1 MKCGI
6 SGVCALAL
14 MLSAALPLKA
24 QDSPGN
30 YPEDPFAEERRHLAP
45 TEVGTA
51 RGQTQF
57 TALGA
62 LVSGPQSDDTFQGG
76 QLSTEFVLHE
86 FMGIRNTVF
95 QDLTGTDFSGLDYR
109 ISSLR
114 VGPALHLR
122 PYRRVD
128 IGSYAE
134 GGIALLD
141 LFESGSS
148 ARAPEVALGGFIS
161 IFVDSFVF
169 VRLELQRTWTRIDTE
184 DVAGSQNRTAG
195 MLGIGV
201 AF

>member
-1 MKCGI
+1 MKHT
-6 SGVCALAL
+6 
-14 MLSAALPLKA
+14 LPVSCILLLLLGMPSPPKA
-24 QDSPGN
+24 QDNPGD
-30 YPEDPFAEERRHLAP
+30 YPEDPFADERSMLAP
-45 TEVGTA
+45 KEVGTA
-51 RGQTQF
+51 RGQTQL

-62 LVSGPQSDDTFQGG
+62 LVSGPQKDETFQGG
-76 QLSTEFVLHE
+76 QLGAEFVLHE
-86 FMGIRNTVF
+86 FMGVRHTVF

-141 LFESGSS
+141 LFESGST
-148 ARAPEVALGGFIS
+148 ARAPEVALGGFMT

-169 VRLELQRTWTRIDTE
+169 VRLELQRSWTRIDTD
-184 DVAGSQNRTAG
+184 DVSGSQNRTAG